1 VLELLGIFGGISKMV
16 TLKRKRIE
24 AEIINS
30 PFSVALGWK
39 NKKGSLTKTGKNV
52 VTKISKRRKKR
63 RK

>member
-1 VLELLGIFGGISKMV
+1 MV